1 MTMLAIPKNSA
12 FEFRGLTGVIDDV
25 KERYVVMDF
34 DEGGLKMF
42 APHQL
47 HDAYADGE
55 FKILQ
60 AQSVNVVKNI
70 MDTVTSDK
78 YNFIQTTLNF
88 MHDSGIPMSAR
99 IAAQAIEHAVS
110 KYGLLEGTKPSA
122 SAAKRWYKK
131 WANNGNSVSYVL
143 NKSKERRRSQ
153 FTRDCEALAD
163 EVIAENYLQLHGCS
177 VAQTYQIFL
186 DAFKE
191 HQPEWE
197 RANRKDNAQT
207 GDVISKIK
215 PMSRSTFYAYV
226 DKYDAYEV
234 DKARLGVK
242 AARKKHRCVNSKI
255 VTTRPLERIEV
266 DAVHPNTCTKVI
278 HDDGTI
284 IYERPIIYVAI
295 DVHTRLVVGYV
306 VDYSE
311 GKPGETADA
320 VTQLIKQICNPLK
333 SGKHTGIPFPLGGK
347 PESIVS
353 DSGAAFNAMTV
364 QMMMNTHAIQH
375 HVTQKASPW
384 KKPFVERFFSTLK
397 MQCMNTLP
405 GYVAPRVR
413 GVELDNTLEEL
424 AQLSKDEFE
433 TKLET
438 YILSIYHHNPH
449 KGLDDWSPIEA
460 WEAIKDSC
468 PPRILCDFSDL
479 SKFHG
484 LRAER
489 VISPVSGFSL
499 NSVKYNCPELQKLG
513 HALTRRNKNRPGA
526 RKIEVMYSTS
536 DISEV
541 SVINPLNRDEIICVP
556 SVSVGVHQGTTLDEF
571 KAAKQAARGKNKNTR
586 TMAMSQGLKRP
597 KSKGNQSTK
606 QATPIDAIQRGAE
619 HIFDDPIGKH
629 TDSHG
634 HKQVTKGTS
643 PMATPKARTTNVHA
657 AARR

>member
-1 MTMLAIPKNSA
+1 MSMLVIPKKSTC
-12 FEFRGLTGVIDDV
+12 EFRGLTGVIDEV
-25 KERYVVMDF
+25 NERYVVMDF

-47 HDAYADGE
+47 HDAYAEGE

-60 AQSVNVVKNI
+60 AKSVNVVKNI
-70 MDTVTSDK
+70 LDTVMSDK
-78 YNFIQTTLNF
+78 YHFIQTTLTF
-88 MHDSGIPMSAR
+88 MHESGIPMSAR

-110 KYGLLEGTKPSA
+110 KHGLLEGVKPSA

-131 WANNGNSVSYVL
+131 WADNGNSVSYVL

-153 FTRDCEALAD
+153 FTRECEALAD

-177 VAQTYQIFL
+177 VAHTYQLFL
-186 DAFKE
+186 DAFKV
-191 HQPEWE
+191 HQPDWE

-207 GDVISKIK
+207 GDVISTIK

-242 AARKKHRCVNSKI
+242 TARKKHRSVNSKI
-255 VTTRPLERIEV
+255 VTNRPLERVEV
-266 DAVHPNTCTKVI
+266 DAVHPNICLEVK

-284 IYERPIIYVAI
+284 TYERPIVYVAL

-311 GKPGETADA
+311 GKPGETANA
-320 VTQLIKQICNPLK
+320 VCQLIKQICDPFK
-333 SGKHTGIPFPLGGK
+333 SGKHTGIHFPLGGK

-364 QMMMNTHAIQH
+364 QMMMGTHTIKH

-397 MQCMNTLP
+397 MQCMHTLP

-449 KGLDDWSPIEA
+449 KGLDDWSPIET

-468 PPRILCDFSDL
+468 PPPILCDFSNLDQ
-479 SKFHG
+479 FHG

-489 VISPVSGFSL
+489 TISPALGFSL
-499 NSVKYNCPELQKLG
+499 NGVKYNCPELQNLG
-513 HALTRRNKNRPGA
+513 HALARRNKNRPGA
-526 RKIEVMYSTS
+526 RKINLMYSTS

-541 SVINPLNRDEIICVP
+541 TVINPLDNDELICVP
-556 SVSVGVHQGTTLDEF
+556 SISKYVAKGTTLEEF
-571 KAAKQAARGKNKNTR
+571 KAFKNAARGKNKNTQ
-586 TMAMSQGLKRP
+586 AMEATKGRET
-597 KSKGNQSTK
+597 SKKKGTKPTAQATSIDAAQSETTQMFNDAIGK
-606 QATPIDAIQRGAE
+606 QAE
-619 HIFDDPIGKH
+619 
-629 TDSHG
+629 SHS
-634 HKQVTKGTS
+634 HKKVTKGTIPTAAPSATATSMQAS
-643 PMATPKARTTNVHA
+643 P
-657 AARR
+657 RR